1 MLEPEELNNWL
12 SEHVRAATTTAEAL
26 SFFDSLE
33 AVPLEMMS
41 GLWKGAELKTKH
53 PLNGKLKNLG
63 WFGKAFITSDRVH
76 PLVFKGHNEKL
87 FSLNTKFIP
96 AGLMKIIS
104 TRNIESLKPLI
115 KKSSQF
121 LKTKQPTA
129 RLRMTHFRGVATT
142 TMIYDFLPI
151 NDVFRKI
158 DQDTVM
164 GLMDMRDMEDPFFF
178 ILKRQKSPGV
188 FLEELL

>member
-12 SEHVRAATTTAEAL
+12 SEHVRAATSTDEAL

-41 GLWKGAELKTKH
+41 GLWKGAEIKTNH

-76 PLVFKGHNEKL
+76 PLVFKNHHEKL
-87 FSLNTKFIP
+87 YSLNTKLIP
-96 AGLMKIIS
+96 SRLMNIVS
-104 TRNIESLKPLI
+104 TRNIEFLKPFI
-115 KKSSQF
+115 KSGPF

-129 RLRMTHFRGVATT
+129 RLRMTHFRGVPTT

-151 NDVFRKI
+151 NDVYRKI

-164 GLMDMRDMEDPFFF
+164 GLMDMRDMEEPFFF
-178 ILKRQKSPGV
+178 ILKRQKSPGI

>member
-12 SEHVRAATTTAEAL
+12 SEHVRAATSTAEAL

-33 AVPLEMMS
+33 AVPLEMMA
-41 GLWKGAELKTKH
+41 GLWKGAEIKTNH

-76 PLVFKGHNEKL
+76 PLVFKNHNEKL
-87 FSLNTKFIP
+87 FSLNTKLIP
-96 AGLMKIIS
+96 SGLMKVFS
-104 TRNIESLKPLI
+104 TRNIEFLKPLI
-115 KKSSQF
+115 RKSSQVA
-121 LKTKQPTA
+121 KTKEPTA

-164 GLMDMRDMEDPFFF
+164 GLMDMRDMEEPFFF
-178 ILKRQKSPGV
+178 ILKRQKSPGT